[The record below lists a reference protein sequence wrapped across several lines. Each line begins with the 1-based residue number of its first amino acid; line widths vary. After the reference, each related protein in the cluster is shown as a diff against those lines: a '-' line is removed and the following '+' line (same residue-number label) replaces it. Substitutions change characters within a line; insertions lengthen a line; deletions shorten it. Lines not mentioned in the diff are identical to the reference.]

1 MLGGAAVYSWS
12 RFPSDQTPT
21 GAYFRVVKA
30 VNQADDEA
38 VFPYLET
45 EAQHAAFT
53 IETYFTK
60 SRARIQQAYPESARV
75 AALAH
80 LPPLDGVAAGPGV
93 FAWYAKKLGW
103 IDRLR
108 QDMSGVRQVI
118 EDGERA
124 TIETA
129 RGTRY
134 PFRRRDNG
142 MWGLTLFTARLAAD
156 AEKLARDFS
165 VIDAAARDYESS
177 VARGV
182 KSPPAAGSAATP

>member
-1 MLGGAAVYSWS
+1 V
-12 RFPSDQTPT
+12 T
-21 GAYFRVVKA
+21 A
-30 VNQADDEA
+30 VNRADEEA

-45 EAQHAAFT
+45 AAQHAAFT
-53 IETYFTK
+53 IETYFSQ
-60 SRARIQQAYPESARV
+60 SRARIQQAYPESVRA

-108 QDMSGVRQVI
+108 QDLSGVRQVI

-124 TIETA
+124 TVETI

-156 AEKLARDFS
+156 AEKLARDFT
-165 VIDAAARDYESS
+165 VIDAAARDYETAAPRS
-177 VARGV
+177 VNSV
-182 KSPPAAGSAATP
+182 PSTSL